1 MGGAPAHLLVVDDDT
16 RLRALL
22 QRYLSASGFRVT
34 TAGDAAEARAKLAS
48 MSFDLLIVDVM
59 MPGEL
64 GTDLLASLRRSNQVP
79 VLMLTAMG
87 EAGDRI
93 KGLESGAD
101 DYLAKPFEPQE
112 LVLRIGA
119 ILRRARAPAAGTRPV
134 RFGDFMFDVD
144 KGELLR
150 AGAPVRLTAGE
161 TSLLRVLARNPGVT
175 VARAALAE
183 SAGGGT
189 GRAIDVQIT
198 RLRRKIEGDP
208 KTPRHLQTVWGQG
221 YVLWAE

>member
-34 TAGDAAEARAKLAS
+34 TASDAAEARAKLAA

-93 KGLESGAD
+93 KGLQSGAD

-119 ILRRARAPAAGTRPV
+119 ILRRAHAPAAGTRPV
-134 RFGDFMFDVD
+134 RFGDFVFDAD
-144 KGELLR
+144 RGELLR
-150 AGAPVRLTAGE
+150 AGASVRLTAGE
-161 TSLLRVLARNPGVT
+161 TALLRVLARNPGMT

-183 SAGGGT
+183 SAGAGA
-189 GRAIDVQIT
+189 GRAVDVQIT